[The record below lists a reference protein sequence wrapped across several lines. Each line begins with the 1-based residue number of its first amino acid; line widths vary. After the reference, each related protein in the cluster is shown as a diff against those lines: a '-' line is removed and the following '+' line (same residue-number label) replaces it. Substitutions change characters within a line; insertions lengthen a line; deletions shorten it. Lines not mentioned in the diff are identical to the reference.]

1 MYASPWFLTMFASV
15 LSLNVVFRI
24 MDIYFVEG
32 REIVFRV
39 GLALLEHSHDK
50 LIQLD
55 MEDMLKVGYHGNMLL
70 FLVTVDDVIVMSQHF
85 QKEMRVIHE
94 ADPDGLIN
102 RALRI
107 RYNTK
112 KMKKYVNICI
122 ALLDGGWVG

>member
-1 MYASPWFLTMFASV
+1 MFASV

-32 REIVFRV
+32 REIVVRV
-39 GLALLEHSHDK
+39 GLALLEYSHDK

-55 MEDMLKVGYHGNMLL
+55 MEDMLKVGYHDSVL
-70 FLVTVDDVIVMSQHF
+70 FLVSVDDVIVMSQHF

-112 KMKKYVNICI
+112 KMKK
-122 ALLDGGWVG
+122 

>member
-24 MDIYFVEG
+24 MDIYLVEG

-55 MEDMLKVGYHGNMLL
+55 MEDMLKVWHGNVLEHNM
-70 FLVTVDDVIVMSQHF
+70 
-85 QKEMRVIHE
+85 
-94 ADPDGLIN
+94 
-102 RALRI
+102 
-107 RYNTK
+107 
-112 KMKKYVNICI
+112 
-122 ALLDGGWVG
+122 